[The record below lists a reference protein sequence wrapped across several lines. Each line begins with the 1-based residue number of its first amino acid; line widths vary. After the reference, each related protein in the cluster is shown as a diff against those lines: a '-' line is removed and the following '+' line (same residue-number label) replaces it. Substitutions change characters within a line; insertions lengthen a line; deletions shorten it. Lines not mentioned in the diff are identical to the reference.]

1 MSLLHGWHRGELAIQ
16 HKLGFAGPMAKA
28 YTWIEGEMPE
38 EHRIFHST
46 RLPFIPVTTLDADGR
61 PWTSI
66 FASETGEP
74 GFVFSPKWDE
84 LHMDI
89 HTWEGDPFNQ
99 NVQSFD
105 GKKLL
110 AAGIGIE
117 FSTRRRNKF
126 AGYIRDIHKKGDSY
140 HLEMIVNQAIGYVN
154 LLCVMNTFQCS

>member
-1 MSLLHGWHRGELAIQ
+1 M
-16 HKLGFAGPMAKA
+16 
-28 YTWIEGEMPE
+28 
-38 EHRIFHST
+38 
-46 RLPFIPVTTLDADGR
+46 
-61 PWTSI
+61 
-66 FASETGEP
+66 
-74 GFVFSPKWDE
+74 
-84 LHMDI
+84 
-89 HTWEGDPFNQ
+89 N
-99 NVQSFD
+99 D